1 MMEWTDRHFRRFIR
15 LITRHTLLYTEM
27 VAAGA
32 LIHGDRERLLAFDP
46 AEHPL
51 ALQVGGSDPAELA
64 LCANIAE
71 AHGYDEVNL
80 NVGCP
85 SDRVQNG
92 RFGACLMA
100 KPDLVA
106 RCVEAMS
113 KAVSIPVTVK
123 TRIGID
129 RLDSYEDLCSFVA
142 TIASAGCR
150 TVIIHA
156 RKAWLNGLSPKEN
169 RAVPPLRYDIVRRVK
184 QDFSGLEIILNGGI
198 TDLDQVESHMQ
209 AVDGVMIGRE
219 AYHNPY
225 LLAEVD
231 GRFYHDHHS
240 IPSRMEVMDAYLP
253 YVDRQLRSG
262 VRLQSMTRHLL
273 GLYHA
278 VPGARQWRRYLSEH
292 AHRAGADAQVLVAAA
307 DKMTRHPF
315 IANKLS
321 CSARMR
327 TVL

>member
-15 LITRHTLLYTEM
+15 LISRHTLLYTEM
-27 VAAGA
+27 VVAGA
-32 LIHGDRERLLAFDP
+32 LIHGDREGLLAFDP

-51 ALQVGGSDPAELA
+51 ALQLGGSAPAELVR
-64 LCANIAE
+64 CAAIAE
-71 AHGYDEVNL
+71 AYGYDEVNL

-100 KPDLVA
+100 EPDLVA
-106 RCVEAMS
+106 HCMEAMS
-113 KAVSIPVTVK
+113 EAVSIPVTVK

-129 RLDSYEDLCSFVA
+129 QQDSYEGLRSFVE
-142 TIASAGCR
+142 TVASAGCR
-150 TVIIHA
+150 TFIIHA

-169 RAVPPLRYDIVRRVK
+169 RDIPPLRYDVVRRIK
-184 QDFSGLEIILNGGI
+184 QDFSSLEIILNGGI
-198 TDLDQVESHMQ
+198 TDLDQAQAHM
-209 AVDGVMIGRE
+209 AVMDGIMIGRE

-231 GRFYHDHHS
+231 GRFYHDYHS
-240 IPSRMEVMDAYLP
+240 IPSREEVLVAYLP

-262 VRLQSMTRHLL
+262 VRLHSMTRHLL

-278 VPGARQWRRYLSEH
+278 VPGARRWRRYLSEH
-292 AHRAGADAQVLVAAA
+292 ANRAGADARVILAAV
-307 DKMTRHPF
+307 DQPRRHPL
-315 IANKLS
+315 IVNKPS
-321 CSARMR
+321 SSSRMR